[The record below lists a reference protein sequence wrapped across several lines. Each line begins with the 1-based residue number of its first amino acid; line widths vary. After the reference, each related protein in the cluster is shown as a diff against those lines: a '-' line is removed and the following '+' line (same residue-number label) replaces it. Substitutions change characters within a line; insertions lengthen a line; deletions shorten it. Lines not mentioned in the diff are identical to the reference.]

1 MLDRMIKNILE
12 YITNLCYSLFRNVSK
27 VFLGFSGVMNM
38 SKYSAKDIANWFLWK
53 NKVEQ
58 LENETEYDDKYE
70 VYEGLSHLK
79 LQKLLYFAQGL
90 SLAINNEPLFSD
102 KIYAWTHGPVVK
114 EVYDKFK
121 KYGRNDIELSV
132 NDKEMKIIESIESN
146 SKTSNI
152 LNLVYENFGIY
163 TAWQLR
169 EMTHVPSGPWET
181 TVRTKGM
188 DKEIDPKLIRNYFL
202 NNVIEDA

>member
-1 MLDRMIKNILE
+1 MIKNILE
-12 YITNLCYSLFRNVSK
+12 YITNLCYSLFRRI
-27 VFLGFSGVMNM
+27 GFSGVMNM
-38 SKYSAKDIANWFLWK
+38 GKYSAKDIANWFLWK

-146 SKTSNI
+146 SKISNI
-152 LNLVYENFGIY
+152 LNLVYENFSIY

-188 DKEIDPKLIRNYFL
+188 DKEIDSKLIRNYFL

>member
-1 MLDRMIKNILE
+1 MIKNILE
-12 YITNLCYSLFRNVSK
+12 YITNLCYSLFRRIDNSC
-27 VFLGFSGVMNM
+27 LGFCGVMNM
-38 SKYSAKDIANWFLWK
+38 GKYSAKDIANWFLWK

>member
-1 MLDRMIKNILE
+1 MIKNILE
-12 YITNLCYSLFRNVSK
+12 YITNLCYSLFRRIDNSC
-27 VFLGFSGVMNM
+27 LGFCGVMNM

-188 DKEIDPKLIRNYFL
+188 DKEIDSKLIRNYFL

>member
-1 MLDRMIKNILE
+1 MIKNILE
-12 YITNLCYSLFRNVSK
+12 YITNLCYSLFRRI
-27 VFLGFSGVMNM
+27 GFSGVMNM
-38 SKYSAKDIANWFLWK
+38 GKYSAKDIANWFLWK

-188 DKEIDPKLIRNYFL
+188 DKEIDSKLIRNYFL

>member
-12 YITNLCYSLFRNVSK
+12 YITNLCYSLFRRIDNSC
-27 VFLGFSGVMNM
+27 LDFSGVMNM
-38 SKYSAKDIANWFLWK
+38 GKYSAKDIANWFLWK

-114 EVYDKFK
+114 EVYEKFK

-188 DKEIDPKLIRNYFL
+188 DKEIDSKLIRNYFL

>member
-12 YITNLCYSLFRNVSK
+12 YITNLCYSLFRRIDNSC
-27 VFLGFSGVMNM
+27 LGFCGVMNM

-188 DKEIDPKLIRNYFL
+188 DKEIDSKLIRNYFL

>member
-1 MLDRMIKNILE
+1 
-12 YITNLCYSLFRNVSK
+12 
-27 VFLGFSGVMNM
+27 
-38 SKYSAKDIANWFLWK
+38 
-53 NKVEQ
+53 
-58 LENETEYDDKYE
+58 
-70 VYEGLSHLK
+70 
-79 LQKLLYFAQGL
+79 
-90 SLAINNEPLFSD
+90 
-102 KIYAWTHGPVVK
+102 
-114 EVYDKFK
+114 
-121 KYGRNDIELSV
+121 
-132 NDKEMKIIESIESN
+132 MKIIESIESN

-188 DKEIDPKLIRNYFL
+188 DKEIDSKLIRNYFL

>member
-1 MLDRMIKNILE
+1 MLKKILE
-12 YITNLCYSLFRNVSK
+12 YCANLWYSIFRIRV
-27 VFLGFSGVMNM
+27 SGVKVMK
-38 SKYSAKDIANWFLWK
+38 KYSVKDIANWFLWK
-53 NKVEQ
+53 NKIEQ
-58 LENETEYDDKYE
+58 LENENEYDDKYE

-79 LQKLLYFAQGL
+79 LQKLLYFAQGVN
-90 SLAINNEPLFSD
+90 LAINNEPLFSE
-102 KIYAWTHGPVVK
+102 KIYAWTHGPVIR

-121 KYGRNDIELSV
+121 KYGRNDIELSMS
-132 NDKEMKIIESIESN
+132 DKEMEVIESLESN
-146 SKTSNI
+146 PKVSNV

-169 EMTHVPSGPWET
+169 EMTHTPSGPWET

-188 DKEIDPKLIRNYFL
+188 DKEINLNLIKDYFL

>member
-1 MLDRMIKNILE
+1 MGR
-12 YITNLCYSLFRNVSK
+12 
-27 VFLGFSGVMNM
+27 
-38 SKYSAKDIANWFLWK
+38 YSAKDIANWFLWK

-90 SLAINNEPLFSD
+90 SLAINNEPLFPD

-121 KYGRNDIELSV
+121 KYGRNDIELSI

-188 DKEIDPKLIRNYFL
+188 DKEIDSKLIRNYFL